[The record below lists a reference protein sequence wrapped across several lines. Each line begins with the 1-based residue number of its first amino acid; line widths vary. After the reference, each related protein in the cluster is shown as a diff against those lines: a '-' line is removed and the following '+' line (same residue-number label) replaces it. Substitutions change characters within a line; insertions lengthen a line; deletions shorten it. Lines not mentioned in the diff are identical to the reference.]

1 MSKYFT
7 QEDDLIKI
15 INEEFEQIENVEQVK
30 EGWTN
35 YVFDVKSGGK
45 EFIVR
50 FPRNDFFANALIE
63 EVEFYDF
70 IGDKVDF
77 VTPKANLRWFNGM
90 PFAYHE
96 KIEGKSLEVVYP
108 NLTFEEKWEI
118 ARELAKA
125 LYELSCVKNF
135 GGKEFETVSSFLDR
149 LSTIGQK
156 DYDLGVHNIFKS
168 VESEGVVLSHGDLN
182 PSNIIIK
189 DKKFYGIID
198 FAFAGLSAKYMDLA
212 RLISRTEG
220 EFSVMLIG
228 GIEDV
233 YKDKINFE
241 ELCRMVDAWHY
252 VDSKYIEYM
261 NS

>member
-1 MSKYFT
+1 MSRYFT
-7 QEDDLIKI
+7 QEDNLISI

-35 YVFDVKSGGK
+35 YVFNVKSGGK

-50 FPRNDFFANALIE
+50 FPRNEFFANALIK
-63 EVEFYDF
+63 EVEFYNF

-77 VTPKANLRWFNGM
+77 VTPKVNLRWFNGK

-96 KIEGKSLEVVYP
+96 KIEGESLEVVYP

-125 LYELSCVKNF
+125 LYKLSCVKDF
-135 GGKEFETVSSFLDR
+135 GGKDFETVSSFLGR
-149 LSTIGQK
+149 LSTVGQK
-156 DYDLGVHNIFKS
+156 DYDLGVYNIFKA
-168 VESEGVVLSHGDLN
+168 VESEGVVLLHGDLN

-228 GIEDV
+228 GIENV
-233 YKDKINFE
+233 YKDKIDFE
-241 ELCRMVDAWHY
+241 
-252 VDSKYIEYM
+252 
-261 NS
+261 